1 MRIKP
6 QLISALIVSAVFSF
20 SAFAAD
26 AKTDKAP
33 SPEKAI
39 TDALAHYQLVVE
51 SVEAV
56 PALNLYEVSTNNG
69 IIYANQDASYFVV
82 GNLFQNSG
90 KDLINLTEKT
100 QATRNL
106 AKFKASGAEK
116 ELIVFPAKNEKHVIT
131 VFTDTTCGYC
141 SKLHRELEDYNN
153 AGISVRY
160 LAYPRAGE
168 RASNFNQ
175 MASIWCAAD
184 KNEAMKEAKLGSF
197 KADPNV
203 SAECKDLVRRH
214 LQLGSDFG
222 VNGTPAIILEDGA
235 MLSGYMPASQ
245 LVQVLDA
252 KKAAA
257 K

>member
-6 QLISALIVSAVFSF
+6 QLLSTLIISAVFSF
-20 SAFAAD
+20 SALATD
-26 AKTDKAP
+26 AKTDTLP

-39 TDALAHYQLVVE
+39 SDALAHYQLVVE

-69 IIYANQDASYFVV
+69 VIYSNQDASYFIV

-90 KDLINLTEKT
+90 KDLVNLTEKT

-106 AKFKASGAEK
+106 AKFKTSDVEK
-116 ELIVFPAKNEKHVIT
+116 ELIVFPAKNQKYVIN

-141 SKLHRELEDYNN
+141 TKLHRELEDYNN
-153 AGISVRY
+153 AGITVRY

-168 RASNFNQ
+168 RASNFEQ

-184 KNEAMKEAKLGSF
+184 KNKAMRDAKLGDF
-197 KADPNV
+197 KADPKV

-222 VNGTPAIILEDGA
+222 VSGTPAIMLEDGS
-235 MLSGYMPASQ
+235 MLSGYMPATR

-252 KKAAA
+252 RKAVA

>member
-1 MRIKP
+1 MKIKP
-6 QLISALIVSAVFSF
+6 QLISTLIVSAIFSV

-26 AKTDKAP
+26 AKI

-69 IIYANQDASYFVV
+69 VIYANQDASYFVV

-90 KDLINLTEKT
+90 KNLVNLTEKT
-100 QATRNL
+100 QAKRNL
-106 AKFKASGAEK
+106 AKFNASGAEK
-116 ELIVFPAKNEKHVIT
+116 ELIVFPAKDEKHVIN

-141 SKLHRELEDYNN
+141 VKLHRELEDYNDL
-153 AGISVRY
+153 GISVRY
-160 LAYPRAGE
+160 FAYPRAGE

-184 KNEAMKEAKLGSF
+184 KKKAMHDAKLGSF

-222 VNGTPAIILEDGA
+222 VTGTPAIMLDDGM
-235 MLSGYMPASQ
+235 MLSGYMPATQ
-245 LVQVLDA
+245 LIQVLEA

-257 K
+257 AK